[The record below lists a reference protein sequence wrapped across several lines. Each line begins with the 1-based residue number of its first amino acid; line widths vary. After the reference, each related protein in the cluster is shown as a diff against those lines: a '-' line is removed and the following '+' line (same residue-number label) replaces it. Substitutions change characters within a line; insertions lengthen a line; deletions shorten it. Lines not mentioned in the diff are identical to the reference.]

1 MPLPAVLVC
10 GNGGKRD
17 PFDETVAPEKESGS
31 RGGGGRKKKK
41 KRVAGWDGGAKRGR
55 EGVRVEERE
64 VWLQLKQ
71 ASKEY

>member
-1 MPLPAVLVC
+1 MEVPLPAVLVC

-31 RGGGGRKKKK
+31 WGGGGKK
-41 KRVAGWDGGAKRGR
+41 KRVAGGAKRGR

-64 VWLQLKQ
+64 IWLQLKQ